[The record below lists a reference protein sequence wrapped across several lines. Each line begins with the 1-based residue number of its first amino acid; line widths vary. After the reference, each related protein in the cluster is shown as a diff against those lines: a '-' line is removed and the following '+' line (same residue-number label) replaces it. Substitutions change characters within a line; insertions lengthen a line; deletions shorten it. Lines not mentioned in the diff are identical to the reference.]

1 MFPACLNFWT
11 GHDTR
16 LRLNPPFR
24 EPLHDER
31 MNLDELIEQLPA
43 QAASLE
49 RTLLDP
55 RMPRG
60 GTPALS
66 LSVDKDWRG
75 YLDGREWRFRA
86 GVAGAAT
93 ISVFAAPADE
103 DPDHVVGASGR
114 KAGAR
119 AALPPAGDGRAWLKL
134 KAAGEA
140 RGNLARNTAPV
151 RLQFSGRGEIEVG
164 SYLRVD
170 PQQTLRAAL
179 DSRRGDAAF
188 ALDAAQ
194 VRALG
199 LADACYLELG
209 GKLSARVEVDWADA
223 LSVPIE
229 GLRELA
235 PTVGPLALLVD
246 AKASVAVD
254 LELSDSFRLVFT
266 GRDEDR
272 IGASLQRSASEAFG
286 LEANARVVAR
296 LANPDIARDLLA
308 GIAAQLFGV
317 STGQIERAR
326 ADLAQ
331 LLAIADDGTGL
342 MRIALARAGARLD
355 EAIDEAGLPLARRRL
370 AQLRALAALAS
381 IADPASR
388 AAELGVP
395 LAHLSDLGARLDRL
409 AADLAERIG
418 SRLDALLASLQLP
431 SLLKQPLVALRG
443 LLERLD
449 RLESVLSDAASRRV
463 QAGFEFEYRRVAQDE
478 IFFSAV
484 LGRAH
489 PDFER
494 LHGQLLALDVAA
506 VLEATRHP
514 GSGIALESFLHQKT
528 VKRSVS
534 LGLDLGGFYSDRDS
548 STREWSEALRILP
561 DAGAPGGQR
570 RERHVALKGNRTRV
584 ETAFGSRSL
593 WRGDFAAD
601 FASGDP
607 GGNNGRWRFSLAL
620 GFRSAT
626 PSASAAWLN
635 GAADYA
641 AIFGVVPEPEVEAL
655 AARLRASGAQNRL
668 ASVELSFVLRPGAFE
683 HEGFVAA
690 FADVDEARMRAALSA
705 ALQRIEG
712 FADRCDIARRRTTYL
727 HSVEVLLG
735 TTNVDLRDAD
745 EVAAFVAREMA
756 TVDAELRSFEAQRDP
771 PSPGSVADIS
781 RRTGSLLGLFR
792 EFREASALARF
803 CKAAS
808 PGGGADRKSIE
819 KSLAGW
825 DLAWRDRYPLR
836 WQALLLRELARGADV
851 PATAVE
857 SRLKLVIEGK
867 TALLVS

>member
-1 MFPACLNFWT
+1 LP
-11 GHDTR
+11 
-16 LRLNPPFR
+16 LNPPFR

-60 GTPALS
+60 AAPALS
-66 LSVDKDWRG
+66 LAVDKDWRG
-75 YLDGREWRFRA
+75 HLDGREWRFRA
-86 GVAGAAT
+86 GVAGAASV
-93 ISVFAAPADE
+93 SVFAAPADE
-103 DPDHVVGASGR
+103 DPDHVIGATGR
-114 KAGAR
+114 KPGAR
-119 AALPPAGDGRAWLKL
+119 ATLPAAGEGRAWLKL

-140 RGNLARNTAPV
+140 RGNLARSAAPV
-151 RLQFSGRGEIEVG
+151 RVQFSGRGDIEVG

-170 PQQTLRAAL
+170 PQQSLRAAL
-179 DSRRGDAAF
+179 ASRRGDAAF
-188 ALDAAQ
+188 VLDAAQ

-199 LADACYLELG
+199 VDDACFLELG
-209 GKLSARVEVDWADA
+209 GNLSARVEVDWADA

-235 PTVGPLALLVD
+235 ASAGPVALRVD
-246 AKASVAVD
+246 AKASVSVD
-254 LELSDSFRLVFT
+254 LQLSDSFRLVFT

-272 IGASLQRSASEAFG
+272 VGASLQRSASEAFG

-296 LANPDIARDLLA
+296 LGNPDIARELLA
-308 GIAAQLFGV
+308 SLAAQLFGV
-317 STGQIERAR
+317 PVSQLEKVR

-331 LLAIADDGTGL
+331 LLALADDGTGL
-342 MRIALARAGARLD
+342 LRIALARAGARLD

-388 AAELGVP
+388 AAQLGVP
-395 LAHLSDLGARLDRL
+395 LGHLADLAARLDTL
-409 AADLAERIG
+409 AADLAARIG
-418 SRLDALLASLQLP
+418 SRLDAVLASLQLP
-431 SLLKQPLVALRG
+431 SLLKQPLAALRG
-443 LLERLD
+443 LIERLD
-449 RLESVLSDAASRRV
+449 RLEALLSDAASHRV

-478 IFFSAV
+478 VFFTAV

-494 LHGQLLALDVAA
+494 LHGQLLALDLAA

-514 GSGIALESFLHQKT
+514 GSGVALESFLHQKT

-601 FASGDP
+601 FASSDP

-626 PSASAAWLN
+626 PSASAAWLG

-641 AIFGVVPEPEVEAL
+641 AVFGVVPESEVEAL
-655 AARLRASGAQNRL
+655 AARLRASGAEDRL
-668 ASVELSFVLRPGAFE
+668 ANVELSLVLRPAAFE

-690 FADVDEARMRAALSA
+690 FADVGEARMRQALSA
-705 ALQRIEG
+705 SLQRIEG
-712 FADRCDIARRRTTYL
+712 FADRCDIARRRAAYL
-727 HSVEVLLG
+727 RSVEVLLG

-745 EVAAFVAREMA
+745 EVAAFVARELA
-756 TVDAELRSFEAQRDP
+756 SDDAGLRAFEAQHDP

-836 WQALLLRELARGADV
+836 WQALLLRELAKAAGV
-851 PATAVE
+851 PAAAVE
-857 SRLKLVIEGK
+857 SRMKLVIEGR
-867 TALLVS
+867 TALLIA